1 MKRPSL
7 SYPEVSLTEFQR
19 RNLSNLSGKKA
30 ITYPAKITYGDF
42 WARVDNLATS
52 LAKMGVEKGDRVCLL
67 EWSSLEFQLAFN
79 AVVQAG
85 AILVPLSPMSKE
97 MEIEFVI
104 NDTSAEAV
112 IVRDEVYPRVRN
124 VLASAPSLKR
134 IVVIGK
140 NPSATLSFERLIM
153 ESKGNLVSPYID
165 PKEDLC
171 VIPYTSGTTG
181 SPKGVMLT
189 HYNVVCNV
197 IQSAS
202 AFQVHA
208 NDVALNVTP
217 FCHIFGMTVGM
228 LMSMSV
234 GVEQVIMKEFHRKDL
249 CQLIGKYGVTYSF
262 LVPPMFIALVNYP
275 DLVSYDWSSLRFAA
289 NGAAPISPDVARKFQ
304 ELTGVTVYHQW
315 GLTEA
320 SPVVAANPWE
330 KIRIESQGIP
340 LSDTEHKVIDPQTFQ
355 ELPVGEVGELV
366 VKGPQVMKGY
376 WSRPDETEEAF
387 VTLGGEKWLR
397 TGDIARIDEEGY
409 EYIID
414 RLKETIKYKGFSV
427 SPNEIEKLLFT
438 HPNVADCAVVGKP
451 DSYAGEIPKAF
462 VVPRE
467 GTKVTPED
475 IVDFVKPRIAQYK
488 WVREVEFVDH
498 IPRTASGKILR
509 KALAERENTLRK

>member
-1 MKRPSL
+1 MKRPPL
-7 SYPEVSLTEFQR
+7 SYPEVSLTEFLR
-19 RNLSNLSGKKA
+19 RNLSRLSEKNA
-30 ITYPAKITYGDF
+30 IIYPAVITYGDF

-52 LAKMGVEKGDRVCLL
+52 LAKMGVNKGDRVCLL
-67 EWSSLEFQLAFN
+67 EWSSPEFQVAFCS
-79 AVVQAG
+79 VVQAG
-85 AILVPLSPMSKE
+85 AILVPVSPMSKE
-97 MEIEFVI
+97 MEIEFI
-104 NDTSAEAV
+104 IKDTSAETV
-112 IVRDEVYPRVRN
+112 IVRDEFYPRIKN

-140 NPSATLSFERLIM
+140 NPPAALSFERLTL
-153 ESKGNLVSPYID
+153 EQRANSTSPPID
-165 PKEDLC
+165 AKQDLC

-189 HYNVVCNV
+189 HYNAVCNV

-202 AFQVHA
+202 AFQVRES
-208 NDVALNVTP
+208 DVALNVTP

-228 LMSMSV
+228 LMSMSI
-234 GVEQVIMKEFHRKDL
+234 GAEQVIMKEFHRKDF

-275 DLVSYDWSSLRFAA
+275 DLVNYDWSSLRFAA

-330 KIRIESQGIP
+330 KIKIESQGIP
-340 LSDTEHKVIDPQTFQ
+340 LSDTEHKVIDPQTFH

-376 WSRPDETEEAF
+376 WKRPDETEAAF
-387 VTLGGEKWLR
+387 VTIDGEKWLR
-397 TGDIARIDEEGY
+397 TGDIARIDEEGF
-409 EYIID
+409 EYISD
-414 RLKETIKYKGFSV
+414 RLKEAIKYKGFSV

-438 HPNVADCAVVGKP
+438 HPDVADCAVVGKP

-462 VVPRE
+462 IVPKS
-467 GTKVTPED
+467 GVSVTSED
-475 IVDFVKPRIAQYK
+475 IVDFVKSRIAEYK
-488 WVREVEFVDH
+488 WIREVEFVGD
-498 IPRTASGKILR
+498 IPRTPSGKILR
-509 KALAERENTLRK
+509 KALIEKERALRK